1 MAALLRRVR
10 WGNVGRL
17 AALLAAGVLIA
28 TAGRGCGDGVEPAVR
43 SSGGTDGLE
52 AEVSE
57 QSAGL
62 PAQRE
67 ARGGRPPRL
76 KREAQGKREAR
87 GKRRARGK
95 RETRRRREEPA
106 KRDGPAK
113 LKRPPDPRPR
123 PGPAPRQA
131 PPKRKPQPEP
141 ELRAPAPSS
150 PSEFRP

>member
-95 RETRRRREEPA
+95 REARQRREEPA
-106 KRDGPAK
+106 KRE
-113 LKRPPDPRPR
+113 RPPDPRPR

-131 PPKRKPQPEP
+131 PPKRKPQPE
-141 ELRAPAPSS
+141 LRAPAPS
-150 PSEFRP
+150 EFRP